1 MTAEDKFPKLK
12 ELTLKTSEKGIL
24 SFVADGPIAMWA
36 PVILV
41 APPAGETLP
50 RVDTTTTTNDPAI
63 IGIAAGGTG
72 DVAGTGNAADAAGD
86 VVDVIPI
93 HSAAITKIVV
103 DGAANAI
110 AVGELLVTDATAGQA
125 EDIVSVTVN
134 QDAYPIGKALQLST
148 VDGDTILIF
157 MGGSR

>member
-1 MTAEDKFPKLK
+1 MAVDKFPKLK
-12 ELTLKTSEKGIL
+12 ELTLKYPERGIL

-41 APPAGETLP
+41 APPAAETLP
-50 RVDTTTTTNDPAI
+50 RVDTTTTTNDPFV

-72 DVAGTGNAADAAGD
+72 DIAATGNAADAAGD

-93 HSAAITKIVV
+93 HSAAITKAVV

-110 AVGELLVTDATAGQA
+110 AIGDMLVSDATAGQA

-134 QDAYPIGKALQLST
+134 QDAYPLGKALQPST
-148 VDGDTILIF
+148 ANGDTILIF

>member
-1 MTAEDKFPKLK
+1 MAVDKFPKLK
-12 ELTLKTSEKGIL
+12 ELTLKNAEKGIL
-24 SFVADGPIAMWA
+24 SFVADGVIPMWA

-41 APPAGETLP
+41 APAAGEVLP
-50 RVDTTTTTNDPAI
+50 RVDTIAVTNSPFI
-63 IGIAAGGTG
+63 IGVAAGGTG

-93 HSAAITKIVV
+93 HSAAITKVVV

-110 AVGELLVTDATAGQA
+110 AVGDMLVTDATVGQA
-125 EDIVSVTVN
+125 EDIVSVVADT
-134 QDAYPIGKALQLST
+134 DAYPLGKALQIST
-148 VDGDTILIF
+148 ANGDTILVF